1 MQFREY
7 LQSSGRLLEARS
19 ILDMEL
25 GLCTNTADQMSAC
38 KSMLEACSKHA
49 NDEPVWFIAS
59 RARLRLAHVLHVCGQ
74 FEEARRQLGSARD
87 CLNAAGAP
95 GKSNR
100 ADLLC
105 RLQELKDSSPVTDAG
120 LFVNDPGLLERYES
134 FTNDQHIQND
144 GYILSKALT
153 RGLDVALAILEKSH
167 SACNLDVFWR
177 WSKRTEA
184 VLEEIG
190 DTVMLFI
197 NRLATGD
204 IACSLLSD
212 YGSLIKWHKDFDAKY
227 PTFNLWSPKINACK
241 TLALIHTKIRN
252 EDRALKTAVRMKEIS
267 SDQDMFWQAKGFR
280 TQAEITAQDTADQVN
295 ENLLPVTFQNR
306 WGQLDWMLHDSK
318 SLPFCYPGT
327 WKTYRIKVGSDEIDP
342 STDMDELL
350 LKFMRDDFADG
361 VLDRNDLK
369 HICSGLIP
377 EASAT
382 ATSPSLDR
390 PSTLAPTVDASQ
402 SLGENLE
409 PTTFLDTLT
418 PKALSTV
425 LYGTADSPT
434 PVEQWEEIFGTLTAW
449 LLSKSSRPENKRH
462 YLLYQVQ
469 NRRQKRASYP
479 VSSFKTQ
486 AVETQRLINLIP
498 HLNATVREQVS
509 NISGLRIL
517 IAISKTAIYLQKTGH
532 PFQDTESPE
541 FKEVLGLYNQSLAE
555 NHGNGR
561 FVREVQIHVNIA
573 QLYFHTAKKLNQ
585 RALDLFFQALLNA
598 LAALE
603 KIRDGWRAL
612 QGWERVENLTLALE
626 NPHMMSIIPWAVAI
640 LTQYPDS
647 HADFRASMIWI
658 MVQVAKS
665 MGLGWLMEINLT
677 ITRDSQ
683 ADGKLEPSDALKDQG
698 EDQGSDPGRYEA
710 GRTQEPS
717 EPKAAGAG
725 LKKVTDR
732 ENTLEEKRDHSA
744 PDPGKGATAEETQK
758 KTDSDSGPHTILGDM
773 EAQLQQ
779 LSGVGGDA
787 VFVDWYN
794 GKSRLQS
801 FLKPLITTISPGKK
815 PQCRLADITWQTVDE
830 VVSKFIHL
838 DTEDLKSKKN
848 SKILYRLNPLIEP
861 LKDLSTPGQA
871 LVFSPCGNLHRIP
884 LHALKIDGEVLI
896 HRNPIVYC
904 SSLSA
909 LTTAFEAR
917 QNMEKELATPSPT
930 QQQPSFKASIFGGPP
945 TDIGKKALHA
955 TASKLH
961 VHKPYTN
968 NDFKASLFV
977 HTIEEPSLHLLHY
990 HGHANFSASS
1000 PMDQSL
1006 AFTDQDLTLRQ
1017 IFDIPPGRRAF
1028 HAVLLGCGSG
1038 ASKTLVT
1045 NDVVGLVPALF
1056 HAGAASTV
1064 SSLRTFS
1071 NGDAALYQEYFYEVF
1086 DSSNGEEDEK
1096 VLESGVKGL
1105 DVNED
1110 IDEMDHVG
1118 EGGMGTN
1125 RVDGDGE
1132 GRTGSESFLW
1142 NLAVANQRAVLK
1154 IREQK
1159 SALYHWAGFVLNGW
1173 WMMRVPGKK
1182 GRERS

>member
-1 MQFREY
+1 MQLREY
-7 LQSSGRLLEARS
+7 LQSSGRLSEARS
-19 ILDMEL
+19 ILDPEL
-25 GLCTNTADQMSAC
+25 GLCTNTAGQMSAC
-38 KSMLEACSKHA
+38 KSMLEACSTRAK
-49 NDEPVWFIAS
+49 DEPIWFIAG

-74 FEEARRQLGSARD
+74 FEEARLQLKSARD
-87 CLNAAGAP
+87 CFRAAGAP
-95 GKSNR
+95 GKSNK

-134 FTNDQHIQND
+134 FTNDQHVQND
-144 GYILSKALT
+144 GYILSTALT
-153 RGLDVALAILEKSH
+153 RGLDVALAILEKSPN
-167 SACNLDVFWR
+167 ACNIDVFWR

-190 DTVMLFI
+190 DIAILFI

-212 YGSLIKWHKDFDAKY
+212 YGSLVKWHKDFDAKY
-227 PTFNLWSPKINACK
+227 PTFNLWGPKINACK

-252 EDRALKTAVRMKEIS
+252 QDRALKTAVKMKEVS
-267 SDQDMFWQAKGFR
+267 SDQDLFWQAKSFR
-280 TQAEITAQDTADQVN
+280 TQVEISAQATAHQVN
-295 ENLLPVTFQNR
+295 ENLLPVAFQNR
-306 WGQLDWMLHDSK
+306 SGQLDWLLHDSK
-318 SLPFCYPGT
+318 SLPFYYPGT
-327 WKTYRIKVGSDEIDP
+327 WKTYRIKVGSDEIDR
-342 STDMDELL
+342 STDVDDLL
-350 LKFMRDDFADG
+350 LEFMRDDFADG
-361 VLDRNDLK
+361 VLDRNDLR
-369 HICSGLIP
+369 HICSGLVHEI
-377 EASAT
+377 SAI

-390 PSTLAPTVDASQ
+390 PSTQPPTVDANQ
-402 SLGENLE
+402 SLGESLE

-434 PVEQWEEIFGTLTAW
+434 SVEQWEEVFVTLTAW

-462 YLLYQVQ
+462 YLLYQIQ
-469 NRRQKRASYP
+469 NTRQNRASYP
-479 VSSFKTQ
+479 VNSFETQ
-486 AVETQRLINLIP
+486 AIEAQRLIDLIP

-509 NISGLRIL
+509 SNISASRIL
-517 IAISKTAIYLQKTGH
+517 IANSKAAIYLQKTGH
-532 PFQDTESPE
+532 PFQDTEIPE
-541 FKEVLGLYNQSLAE
+541 LEEILGLYNQSLVE

-561 FVREVQIHVNIA
+561 VLREVQIHVNTA
-573 QLYFHTAKKLNQ
+573 QLYFHAARKLNQ

-603 KIRDGWRAL
+603 KVRDGWRAL

-626 NPHMMSIIPWAVAI
+626 DPYMMSIIPWAVAI

-647 HADFRASMIWI
+647 HADYRASMIWS
-658 MVQVAKS
+658 MVQGAKS
-665 MGLGWLMEINLT
+665 MGLGWLMEISST
-677 ITRDSQ
+677 ITHDSQ
-683 ADGKLEPSDALKDQG
+683 ADEKPEPSDAPKDQG
-698 EDQGSDPGRYEA
+698 EDQGSDSGHGA
-710 GRTQEPS
+710 GHTS
-717 EPKAAGAG
+717 EPKAAGAE
-725 LKKVTDR
+725 LQQVTDHGA
-732 ENTLEEKRDHSA
+732 NPEKRDHSA
-744 PDPGKGATAEETQK
+744 PDPGTGAAAEGNQNK
-758 KTDSDSGPHTILGDM
+758 ADSDSGPHTILGDM

-779 LSGVGGDA
+779 INGVGGDA

-794 GKSRLQS
+794 GTSRLQS
-801 FLKPLITTISPGKK
+801 FLKPLIITISPGQK

-830 VVSKFIHL
+830 VVRKFVHL

-861 LKDLSTPGQA
+861 LKDLSTPGQV

-884 LHALKIDGEVLI
+884 LHALKIDGEVLL

-917 QNMEKELATPSPT
+917 QHTEKELATPSPA
-930 QQQPSFKASIFGGPP
+930 QPQPSFKASIFGDPP

-961 VHKPYTN
+961 VHKAYTN
-968 NDFKASLFV
+968 NEFKAALFV
-977 HTIEEPSLHLLHY
+977 RTIEQPSLHLLHY

-1006 AFTDQDLTLRQ
+1006 AFTDQHLTLRQ
-1017 IFDIPPGRRAF
+1017 IFDIPPARRAF
-1028 HAVLLGCGSG
+1028 HAMLLGCGSG

-1064 SSLRTFS
+1064 SSLWTFS
-1071 NGDAALYQEYFYEVF
+1071 DGDAALYQEYFYE
-1086 DSSNGEEDEK
+1086 DLERGNGEEDEK
-1096 VLESGVKGL
+1096 VLEGGIRGLGVDK
-1105 DVNED
+1105 DV
-1110 IDEMDHVG
+1110 DEIKNVDD
-1118 EGGMGTN
+1118 EGMGMDK
-1125 RVDGDGE
+1125 VDGVVE
-1132 GRTGSESFLW
+1132 GRIGSEGFLW

-1173 WMMRVPGKK
+1173 WMMRVPGKN